1 MNSAMPFSGVYG
13 HERQINFLKNAL
25 LRDRVAQAY
34 LFDGMAGVGKKT
46 TALAFARA
54 LNCLG
59 TEEETGEFCASCR
72 KIETGNHPDILFVA
86 PDGKFIKIGQIRE
99 LARQMCFR
107 PLEGRRRVVIIEE
120 AHAMN
125 DEAANALLKTLEEPA
140 PGNVLILLTSR
151 SEALPRTIASRCQ
164 RLRFAPLPASAVEAF
179 LKERRGIG
187 EEESSMLAAAS
198 AGCIGRVIDRDPEA
212 SRRFEEDILG
222 VLEISGDAGD
232 ENPLAP
238 FLVVARFG
246 DDRAAIVEKL
256 ELVKEWY
263 RDVLV
268 LHETGREELII
279 HRDLLNFTRRAA
291 DRSTAGR
298 LTRNIECIEAARRA
312 VDRNANSRLVLESMM
327 FKLRQ
332 PSTDRRQQAA
342 RGS

>member
-1 MNSAMPFSGVYG
+1 MSSAMPFCGVYG
-13 HERQINFLKNAL
+13 HERQINSLKNAL
-25 LRDRVAQAY
+25 LRNRVAQAY
-34 LFDGMAGVGKKT
+34 IFDGIAGVGKKT

-59 TEEETGEFCASCR
+59 TEEETGELCASCR

-86 PDGKFIKIGQIRE
+86 PEGKVIKIDQIRE
-99 LARQMCFR
+99 LGRRMCFR
-107 PLEGRRRVVIIEE
+107 PLEGRRRVVIIEKV
-120 AHAMN
+120 HAMN

-151 SEALPRTIASRCQ
+151 SEALPRTIVSRCQ

-179 LKERRGIG
+179 LKERRGMG
-187 EEESSMLAAAS
+187 EEESSVLAAAS
-198 AGCIGRVIDRDPEA
+198 AGCIGRVLDCDHEA
-212 SRRFEEDILG
+212 LRRFEEDIIG

-238 FLVVARFG
+238 FLVVERFG
-246 DDRAAIVEKL
+246 NDRAAIIEKL
-256 ELVKEWY
+256 ELVKEWF

-268 LHETGREELII
+268 LHETGREELVI

-291 DRSTAGR
+291 DRSTSGC
-298 LTRNIECIEAARRA
+298 LTRYIECVEAARRA

-332 PSTDRRQQAA
+332 PLTDRCQPAA
-342 RGS
+342 R